1 MSQPFCS
8 STSARMDDAHVRD
21 TRDASEFRYPVTEIK
36 VFEIQ
41 EVRRIK
47 STRSIK
53 RSSAKEHETA
63 AGNLYVA

>member
-8 STSARMDDAHVRD
+8 STSARMYDAHVRD
-21 TRDASEFRYPVTEIK
+21 ARDAGEFRYPEAEIK

-41 EVRRIK
+41 KVRRVE

-53 RSSAKEHETA
+53 RCSANEHEAA
-63 AGNLYVA
+63 AGNLYIA

>member
-1 MSQPFCS
+1 MSQPFCG
-8 STSARMDDAHVRD
+8 STSPRMDDAHVRD
-21 TRDASEFRYPVTEIK
+21 TGDASEFRYPVTEIK

-41 EVRRIK
+41 KVRRVE

-53 RSSAKEHETA
+53 RCPANEHEAA